1 MPGASTII
9 VVREDFS
16 IPGADD
22 DTRQRPADAE
32 QRLLSLIR
40 DRRPDVIVLDLRDAS
55 RNATSSIRRLHDR
68 SDIPILVV
76 CDAHDQR
83 EQDYRIAGATECLP
97 APVDMLSLN
106 TIVQKIIRATA
117 NGAFR
122 PALQSE
128 AFEVEGMLF
137 QPRCN
142 ALSANGCSIRLTTAE
157 NHLLLNFLSRPWI
170 VCRRAEIAEVL
181 YDQYRPT
188 TDRAIDVVVTR
199 LRKKLTSLR
208 GPAAGNLI
216 KTEFRHGYMF
226 AGDVSRARAL
236 VGAEMG
242 AS

>member
-9 VVREDFS
+9 IVREDFS
-16 IPGADD
+16 IPGADED
-22 DTRQRPADAE
+22 ACPRQDDAE
-32 QRLLSLIR
+32 KRLLSLIR

-55 RNATSSIRRLHDR
+55 RNAAAAIRKLHDR
-68 SDIPILVV
+68 IDIPILVV
-76 CDAHDQR
+76 CDAQDQR
-83 EQDYRIAGATECLP
+83 ERDYRIAGATECLP

-117 NGAFR
+117 NGAVR

-157 NHLLLNFLSRPWI
+157 NHLLLHFLSRPWI

-208 GPAAGNLI
+208 GPEAGNLI

-226 AGDVSRARAL
+226 AGDVLRTPSMA
-236 VGAEMG
+236 GAG
-242 AS
+242 LGIS

>member
-9 VVREDFS
+9 IVREDLS
-16 IPGADD
+16 IPGAEEE
-22 DTRQRPADAE
+22 TRLRPADA
-32 QRLLSLIR
+32 QKRLLSLIR

-55 RNATSSIRRLHDR
+55 LNATSVIRKLRDC

-76 CDAHDQR
+76 CEAHDRR
-83 EQDYRIAGATECLP
+83 EQDYRIAGAAECLA

-106 TIVQKIIRATA
+106 TVVQKIIRVSGE
-117 NGAFR
+117 GASR

-137 QPRCN
+137 QPRRN

-157 NHLLLNFLSRPWI
+157 NHLLLHFLSRPWM
-170 VCRRAEIAEVL
+170 VCRRAEIADAL
-181 YDQYRPT
+181 YDRCRPT
-188 TDRAIDVVVTR
+188 TDRAVDVVVTR

-226 AGDVSRARAL
+226 AGDVSRTAPLAT
-236 VGAEMG
+236 AEHG